1 MGGDGKMGNNGK
13 MGSDGKMVRRGE
25 KSGILGEKRGDRC
38 LVINSH
44 WSSAPKASAPIEQV
58 GFGNSVEIQFQIFA
72 NQPSGHLS
80 HRQLVKL
87 S

>member
-44 WSSAPKASAPIEQV
+44 WSSAPKASAPIEQEV
-58 GFGNSVEIQFQIFA
+58 GFGNSVSNLCKSTIR
-72 NQPSGHLS
+72 PSLS
-80 HRQLVKL
+80 PPAG
-87 S
+87 

>member
-13 MGSDGKMVRRGE
+13 MGSEGKMVRRGE

-58 GFGNSVEIQFQIFA
+58 GFGNSVSNLCKSTIW
-72 NQPSGHLS
+72 PSLS
-80 HRQLVKL
+80 
-87 S
+87 SPAG

>member
-13 MGSDGKMVRRGE
+13 MGSEGKMVRRGE

-44 WSSAPKASAPIEQV
+44 WASASKASAPMEQV
-58 GFGNSVEIQFQIFA
+58 NIVWHFVFHLLHIYNIFIFI
-72 NQPSGHLS
+72 L
-80 HRQLVKL
+80 
-87 S
+87 